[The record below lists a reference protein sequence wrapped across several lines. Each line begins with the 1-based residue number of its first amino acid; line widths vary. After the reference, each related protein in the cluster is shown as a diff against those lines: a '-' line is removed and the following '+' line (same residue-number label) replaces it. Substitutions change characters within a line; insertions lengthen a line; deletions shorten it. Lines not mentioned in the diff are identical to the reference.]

1 VDLSGPLETN
11 MIETPQQYTQRL
23 LGYVE
28 GQDPLVVQ
36 AATAGRLAR
45 LIDGVS
51 VAALRARPAPDKWSI
66 GEVIAHLA
74 DGEIVG
80 GYRIRL
86 ILGSPGVAI
95 PSYDQDRWVVSGH
108 YEKRDPRKSL
118 EVFRVLRD
126 SNLDLLNS
134 LDAEQWTLYGVH
146 SERGQETI
154 EHIVRMFAAHD
165 LNHLRQIE
173 ALVERR

>member
-1 VDLSGPLETN
+1 
-11 MIETPQQYTQRL
+11 MIETPQQYTERL
-23 LGYVE
+23 LSYVE

-45 LIDGVS
+45 LIDGLPVET
-51 VAALRARPAPDKWSI
+51 LRARPAPDKWSI
-66 GEVIAHLA
+66 GQVLAHLA

-95 PSYDQDRWVVSGH
+95 PGYDQDRWVVSGH
-108 YEKRDPRKSL
+108 YDQRDPRKSL
-118 EVFRVLRD
+118 DQFRVLRD
-126 SNLDLLNS
+126 GNLELLRS
-134 LDAEQWTLYGVH
+134 LDPDQWTLYGVH
-146 SERGQETI
+146 SERGPETI

-173 ALVERR
+173 QIVERR